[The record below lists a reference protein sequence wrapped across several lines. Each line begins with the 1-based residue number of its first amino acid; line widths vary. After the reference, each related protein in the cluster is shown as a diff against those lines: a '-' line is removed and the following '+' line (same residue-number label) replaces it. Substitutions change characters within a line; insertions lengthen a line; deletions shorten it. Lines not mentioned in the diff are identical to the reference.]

1 MERKKIERLI
11 KFKAIHN
18 VIKVSRKIILPG
30 FEGLSL
36 YIVTKFFFKGIN
48 NGTLDMRAQSL
59 AFSFFL
65 ALFPSIIFLFTL
77 IPYIPILN
85 FQDSLFNLLQ
95 SLLPASA
102 FEATEETIADILK
115 NPRGGLLSFGFI
127 SALYFSTNGFNA
139 MMNAFNETYH
149 DIETRSALKQRLV
162 SLIMVIL
169 STLLVSVAIVLILL
183 SELGL
188 KTLIEKEIVYY
199 LILLGKWTILI
210 ALCFCFISFNY
221 YLGPKR
227 KKGFRFFSPGSI
239 LATFLTI
246 LTSILFAYYV
256 NNFGNYN
263 KLYGSIGTLIVIML
277 WIYINSL
284 ILLLGFDLNASILT
298 AKKKHGMLSH
308 STVKQ
313 KKNNRV
319 LSSK

>member
-1 MERKKIERLI
+1 MHRKRIRRLI
-11 KFKAIHN
+11 KFKLVHRI
-18 VIKVSRKIILPG
+18 IKASRKIVLPG
-30 FEGLSL
+30 FEGLPL
-36 YIVTKFFFKGIN
+36 YIATKFFFHGVH
-48 NGTLDMRAQSL
+48 NGAIIMRAQSL

-77 IPYIPILN
+77 IPYIPVEH

-95 SLLPASA
+95 ALLPKSA
-102 FEATEETIADILK
+102 FVAAEETIADILK
-115 NPRGGLLSFGFI
+115 NERSGLLSFGFI
-127 SALYFSTNGFNA
+127 SAMYFSTNGFNA
-139 MMNAFNETYH
+139 MINAFNETFH
-149 DIETRSALKQRLV
+149 DFETRTPLKQRLI
-162 SLIMVIL
+162 SILMVIIT
-169 STLLVSVAIVLILL
+169 TLLVSIAITLIIF

-188 KTLIEKEIVYY
+188 QYLIEKDKVAYY
-199 LILLGKWTILI
+199 LILFGKWIILV

-277 WIYINSL
+277 WIFINSL
-284 ILLLGFDLNASILT
+284 ILLLGFDLNASILS
-298 AKKKHGMLSH
+298 AKKKHE
-308 STVKQ
+308 K
-313 KKNNRV
+313 V
-319 LSSK
+319 LYRQRNHFLTNKS